1 MRSKLRSIRRKRA
14 GRFPIGAGAV
24 LGGIRA
30 GYDLYRQGRDAYN
43 TGRDIGRFIDSRF
56 RYRDRGKGSRTK
68 TRRYRRKSSSFG
80 GHNDQTSTKFRLKLG
95 RYPIRN
101 AAKAKLIFTENWQNV
116 ITGIEGRQV
125 TTEARVYMASQSFT
139 STSTTR
145 NDRFRQTPAY
155 FDLDANQFNTG
166 QVVGPL
172 SSGIE
177 ISQERQFNIHSV
189 WTDMNFTNMQSS
201 AATVYCYFFLA
212 KRDTNKSPLEFWN
225 QDCGSLDYSVSAN
238 IYPTATTSTTWQ
250 TAGTNAT
257 TLFTYPNTPNVKRNY
272 RLLRVTKMQLDGGAS
287 HRLKFATIVNRVVR
301 YSEMFI
307 SADAGNTYVGGL
319 TIVPLIIC
327 QGSPV
332 GINDSAGATT
342 ASELTISAPK
352 VGISLARTYKF
363 STPKDVVQTPVKFV
377 LSGMVSTTGA
387 HVYGPKLIDDEDQL
401 ADVKRV

>member
-1 MRSKLRSIRRKRA
+1 MANKYKASRSKMSRRKT
-14 GRFPIGAGAV
+14 GYIGAINSAV
-24 LGGIRA
+24 SAARNA
-30 GYDLYRQGRDAYN
+30 ASLYRGVRGLGRYVS
-43 TGRDIGRFIDSRF
+43 T
-56 RYRDRGKGSRTK
+56 RYRYRGPDGGSRTK

-80 GHNDQTSTKFRLKLG
+80 GHNDQTSTKFSLKLG

-101 AAKAKLIFTENWQNV
+101 AAKGKLIFTENWQNV
-116 ITGIEGRQV
+116 VTGTEGRQNV
-125 TTEARVYMASQSFT
+125 SEARVYMTSQSFT
-139 STSTTR
+139 NTSTIR
-145 NDRFRQTPAY
+145 NDRFSQTPAY
-155 FDLDANQFNTG
+155 FNLDANQFNTG
-166 QVVGPL
+166 QAVGPL

-177 ISQERQFNIHSV
+177 ISQERQLNIHSV
-189 WTDMNFTNMQSS
+189 WSDMNFTNMQSS

-212 KRDTNKSPLEFWN
+212 KRDTNKSPLEWWTT
-225 QDCGSLDYSVSAN
+225 DCGSLDYSVSAN
-238 IYPTATTSTTWQ
+238 IYATATTSTTWQ

-272 RLLRVTKMQLDGGAS
+272 RVLRVTKMQLDGGAS
-287 HRLKFATIVNRVVR
+287 HRLKFSTIVNKVVR
-301 YSEMFI
+301 YSEMFL

-319 TIVPLIIC
+319 SIVPLIIC

-342 ASELTISAPK
+342 ASEITISAPK

-401 ADVKRV
+401 ANVQRV